1 MALKLSDMMSGEG
14 EAARAASP
22 SSAAVMTARR
32 LLRLVSSGALMG
44 IPVAL
49 LLLLVLYPLVAIIIQ
64 SVLPNL
70 FALNPDPSLHLDALA
85 QVFSDKG
92 SYRAIFDSTTLALVT
107 SVGAVC
113 IGAALAAL
121 VRRTDLP
128 GRTVVD
134 LLVWIIFFTPSFLM
148 GEAWS
153 IFMLRGGTLDQ
164 FIHLPDGVIKV
175 FFSPV
180 GVAALLILKS
190 FPYVYLAVS
199 AGLVWLGSEYED
211 AARIAGAR
219 PWQAWL
225 RVNLPLLLPAL
236 LSGALIVFA
245 ETLSDFGTAATIAQ
259 NANVPL
265 VTYSIY
271 EAINTFPVNFSLAAA
286 LSLLLFIAIA
296 LALVGQ
302 GRLLRARSYQVISG
316 RARSAQRIALG
327 RWRYLALAFVAV
339 VSLLAFVIPIGECA
353 LLSFQHAFGNG
364 LRASNFTLVNYQ
376 LALARGSDDL
386 NSLGTSLRLA
396 LATATLVMLIGTP
409 IAFLVSR
416 TQLPGRRALS
426 FVTLITISVP
436 GIILA
441 SGYIFA
447 WNSPYLENIG
457 IGGPQEPRVYGT
469 IWILLAAYIGGNL
482 PYAIRLNIGALEQI
496 GQNLIDA
503 AQVQGASLWTVLSR
517 VITPILRSGLVSIWL
532 LVFTGTMFELAA
544 SELLY
549 PPGQPTM
556 PVRIESYFGNFR
568 IEQGMALAMLNV
580 AVVALMVAI
589 VRAAP
594 ALWRRALRYL
604 PAQLTGDRA

>member
-1 MALKLSDMMSGEG
+1 MAIKVSKQG
-14 EAARAASP
+14 EAVNAASP
-22 SSAAVMTARR
+22 SSPSLYRAAARR
-32 LLRLVSSGALMG
+32 VRRLASGVALMG
-44 IPVAL
+44 APVAL
-49 LLLLVLYPLVAIIIQ
+49 LMLLVLYPLAAIMIQ

-70 FALNPDPSLHLDALA
+70 FALNPDPSVHLDALA

-92 SYRAIFDSTTLALVT
+92 SYRAVLDSTTLALVT
-107 SVGAVC
+107 SAGAVC
-113 IGAALAAL
+113 IGTALAAL

-128 GRTVVD
+128 GRALVD
-134 LLVWIIFFTPSFLM
+134 LLVWIVFFTPSFLM
-148 GEAWS
+148 GEAWT

-164 FIHLPDGVIKV
+164 YLHLPDAVIKL

-180 GVAALLILKS
+180 GVAALLILKN

-211 AARIAGAR
+211 AARVVGAR
-219 PWQAWL
+219 SGQAWL
-225 RVNLPLLLPAL
+225 WINLPLLLPAV

-296 LALVGQ
+296 IALVGQ

-316 RARSAQRIALG
+316 RARSARPVALG
-327 RWRYLALAFVAV
+327 RWRPVALAFVALV
-339 VSLLAFVIPIGECA
+339 ALVAFVIPMGECV

-364 LRASNFTLVNYQ
+364 VRGSNLTLLNYQ
-376 LALARGSDDL
+376 LALARGGDDL
-386 NSLGTSLRLA
+386 SSLGTSLRLA
-396 LATATLVMLIGTP
+396 LGTATLVTLIGTP

-416 TQLPGRRALS
+416 TQLPGRRLLS
-426 FVTLITISVP
+426 VVTLMTISVP

-447 WNSPYLENIG
+447 WNSPYLENLG
-457 IGGPQEPRVYGT
+457 IGGPHEPRFYGT

-496 GQNLIDA
+496 SQNLIDA
-503 AQVQGASLWTVLSR
+503 ARIQSAGLWVVLSR
-517 VITPILRSGLVSIWL
+517 IIAPILRSGLLSIWL

-556 PVRIESYFGNFR
+556 PVRIQSYFGNFR

-580 AVVALMVAI
+580 SVVALMVII

-594 ALWRRALRYL
+594 FIWRVGRRYAPEWL
-604 PAQLTGDRA
+604 AGR